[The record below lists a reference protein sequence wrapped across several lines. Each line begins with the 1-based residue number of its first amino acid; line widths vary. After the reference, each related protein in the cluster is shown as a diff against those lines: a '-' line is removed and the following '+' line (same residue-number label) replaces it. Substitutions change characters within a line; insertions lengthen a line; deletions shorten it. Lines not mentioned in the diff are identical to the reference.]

1 MCFGRRP
8 LRCSP
13 SRAAQHSGAPC
24 RAPSGTSKRTT
35 RTDPTAT
42 FQLRRTH
49 HDVRA
54 KERRG
59 GRHAHSRY
67 SFALQPIFP
76 TGTMDE
82 SLVEPPVKVY
92 ENTYIMKPSEAQRFK
107 RSAAEKVLHEVL
119 EEKMAFTNER
129 DKKGRLSF
137 VYNSDDSGETIR
149 EIVEDC
155 QKKVI
160 AQMRAANNDQ
170 PPRYK
175 FVIQATMGE
184 NHSQMIRNALAL
196 PLGLGD

>member
-1 MCFGRRP
+1 MDD
-8 LRCSP
+8 
-13 SRAAQHSGAPC
+13 AA
-24 RAPSGTSKRTT
+24 
-35 RTDPTAT
+35 
-42 FQLRRTH
+42 
-49 HDVRA
+49 
-54 KERRG
+54 
-59 GRHAHSRY
+59 
-67 SFALQPIFP
+67 
-76 TGTMDE
+76 
-82 SLVEPPVKVY
+82 LVEPPVKVY

-184 NHSQMIRNALAL
+184 NHSQMIRNASRCLWDSEIDNCASAYWTNGRVYAVATCFAL
-196 PLGLGD
+196 YYE